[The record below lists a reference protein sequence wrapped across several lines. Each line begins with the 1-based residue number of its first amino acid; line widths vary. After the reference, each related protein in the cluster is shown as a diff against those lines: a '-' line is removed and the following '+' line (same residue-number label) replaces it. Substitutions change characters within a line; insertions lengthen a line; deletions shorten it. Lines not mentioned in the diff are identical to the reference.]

1 MYSCVDGLPIQI
13 LEMNSYIGSAMIISL
28 PTILAFFFSGVNL
41 VVAGEYV
48 DTRNDE
54 EDILFGGTI
63 YCAFSI
69 HDGS

>member
-1 MYSCVDGLPIQI
+1 
-13 LEMNSYIGSAMIISL
+13 MIISL
-28 PTILAFFFSGVNL
+28 STILAFFFSGVNL